1 MKPRLR
7 QHSQI
12 SRLPSLLLSAIL
24 FSLSLSALYLLPPYA
39 HTHAPCLTLAP
50 PLSSLPFPPSLHPNL
65 LDYSPSLPPPRP
77 PRLSPPSPHESL
89 LLAVLQKALMM
100 YASKHSAPKLAISS
114 QKHGSLTLTE
124 LPAKQQKKTKQSGDN
139 FYDSDDEDSNTTPLT
154 NMEVSTMPP
163 LDSWIEVGN
172 GVKLMKSK
180 DDGDGDEKSEAPLTP
195 NYAIVHL
202 PAPHSPRL
210 NPPCPPEA
218 RSASITLNFTISF
231 PTLSHYTLPSHP
243 HMMRCTFLTC
253 NTTPNLPTFSHHTS
267 PSRAQSPARR

>member
-1 MKPRLR
+1 M
-7 QHSQI
+7 
-12 SRLPSLLLSAIL
+12 
-24 FSLSLSALYLLPPYA
+24 
-39 HTHAPCLTLAP
+39 
-50 PLSSLPFPPSLHPNL
+50 
-65 LDYSPSLPPPRP
+65 
-77 PRLSPPSPHESL
+77 

-180 DDGDGDEKSEAPLTP
+180 DDGDGDEKSEATLTP
-195 NYAIVHL
+195 NDAIVHL
-202 PAPHSPRL
+202 P
-210 NPPCPPEA
+210 PPKVP
-218 RSASITLNFTISF
+218 ASTHLA
-231 PTLSHYTLPSHP
+231 HQKHAVRPSH
-243 HMMRCTFLTC
+243 
-253 NTTPNLPTFSHHTS
+253 
-267 PSRAQSPARR
+267 